1 MYLSFYFCV
10 LKSQGSLKIIEN
22 QITIFSAVSIN
33 TYGEIKEAAA
43 TTNVASAERMKEFKQ
58 FDIVSDYSDHHFA
71 SSNLSLFGKKKYCFT
86 NANSSVLKKIMQEWK
101 ILENNLPETIYVRVY
116 DERMDLLRAVIVG
129 AAGTPYHD
137 GLFFFDFAFPPNHPN
152 SPPNAHYHA
161 HGMRLNPNLYSSG
174 KVCLSLLNTWISE
187 KEAEWNPCS
196 STILQVLVS
205 LQGLVLNEKPYYNV
219 PGLSNSPNE
228 MLSKSYNNHIFLLSC
243 RTMLILLRK
252 PPMSFEGFVHKHFC
266 TRARFIVQA
275 CRAYIKGC
283 AIVGY
288 YQDNGSHSSS
298 TIEDSAEFNALME
311 DLYPNLEIALTKNT
325 ASVIKSAL
333 TTDMKNAALGLH
345 TTIEDSTEFKALIM
359 EELYP
364 NLEINL
370 TNNTASVTTSALTT
384 DMKNAAL
391 RALGLHTT
399 DNVGLPQSNPYS
411 KKKKKKWWIFG
422 LGFVYY
428 FYLLVMF
435 C

>member
-252 PPMSFEGFVHKHFC
+252 PPMSFEGFVHKTFLHSC
-266 TRARFIVQA
+266 KVYSTRLQGI
-275 CRAYIKGC
+275 YKGLC
-283 AIVGY
+283 
-288 YQDNGSHSSS
+288 NS
-298 TIEDSAEFNALME
+298 
-311 DLYPNLEIALTKNT
+311 
-325 ASVIKSAL
+325 
-333 TTDMKNAALGLH
+333 
-345 TTIEDSTEFKALIM
+345 
-359 EELYP
+359 
-364 NLEINL
+364 
-370 TNNTASVTTSALTT
+370 
-384 DMKNAAL
+384 
-391 RALGLHTT
+391 
-399 DNVGLPQSNPYS
+399 
-411 KKKKKKWWIFG
+411 W
-422 LGFVYY
+422 
-428 FYLLVMF
+428 LLSR
-435 C
+435 

>member
-1 MYLSFYFCV
+1 MYLSFYFCD
-10 LKSQGSLKIIEN
+10 LKSQGSLEKIEN
-22 QITIFSAVSIN
+22 QITIFSTVSIN

-58 FDIVSDYSDHHFA
+58 FDIVSDYSDHYFA

-137 GLFFFDFAFPPNHPN
+137 GLFFFDFAFPPSYPN

-205 LQGLVLNEKPYYNV
+205 LQGLVLNEKPYYNE

-228 MLSKSYNNHIFLLSC
+228 MLSKSYSNYIFLLSS

-266 TRARFIVQA
+266 TRAKFIAQA

-288 YQDNGSHSSS
+288 YQDNGSYSSS
-298 TIEDSAEFNALME
+298 TIEDSAEFKALME
-311 DLYPNLEIALTKNT
+311 ELYPNLEIAMTKNT

-345 TTIEDSTEFKALIM
+345 TTIEDSAEFKALIM

-364 NLEINL
+364 NLEIAL

-391 RALGLHTT
+391 GLHTT
-399 DNVGLPQSNPYS
+399 NNVGLPQSNSYS
-411 KKKKKKWWIFG
+411 KKNWWIFG
-422 LGFVYY
+422 LGFVFY